1 MSGFFATFEGIEGCG
16 KTTQAAR
23 LKAALEKAGRGVV
36 LTREPGGTSIGAK
49 LRDILLDP
57 ATRGLAPLAELLL
70 YEADRA
76 QHVAETI
83 RPALESGKVV
93 LCDRFADASTAYQGA
108 ARGLAHDTVEA
119 LNRIATG
126 GLEPNL
132 TLLLDVPAKVSV
144 ERARERAAKAGS
156 RPDRFERE
164 DLPFHEA
171 VRNGY
176 LEIAARRPGRFV
188 RIDANRSVDDVS
200 RDVLEIVTAR
210 LETLR

>member
-1 MSGFFATFEGIEGCG
+1 MSGFFVTFEGIEGCG

-23 LKAALEKAGRGVV
+23 VKAALEKLGKTVV
-36 LTREPGGTSIGAK
+36 LTREPGGTAIGSHIRE
-49 LRDILLDP
+49 LLLDP
-57 ATRGLAPLAELLL
+57 ATKGLAPLAELLL

-83 RPALESGKVV
+83 RPALEAGKVV
-93 LCDRFADASTAYQGA
+93 LCDRFSDASTAYQGA
-108 ARGLAHDTVEA
+108 ARGLAHATVEE

-126 GLEPNL
+126 GLEPHL

-144 ERARERAAKAGS
+144 ERARERAVNAGG

-164 DLPFHEA
+164 DFPFHEA

-176 LEIAARRPGRFV
+176 LEIAARCPHRFV
-188 RIDANRSVDDVS
+188 RIDANRAADDVEK
-200 RDVLEIVTAR
+200 DVLAAVLSRMKT
-210 LETLR
+210 

>member
-1 MSGFFATFEGIEGCG
+1 MSGFFVTFEGIEGCG

-23 LKAALEKAGRGVV
+23 LKAALEKQGRSVV
-36 LTREPGGTSIGAK
+36 LTREPGGTAIGTK
-49 LRDILLDP
+49 VREILLDP
-57 ATRGLAPLAELLL
+57 ATKGLAPLAELLL

-108 ARGLAHDTVEA
+108 ARGLSHDTVEA

-126 GLEPNL
+126 GLEPHL
-132 TLLLDVPAKVSV
+132 TLLLDVPPKVSV
-144 ERARERAAKAGS
+144 DRARERAVKAGS

-171 VRNGY
+171 VRDGY

-188 RIDANRSVDDVS
+188 RIDANRAVDEVA
-200 RDVLEIVTAR
+200 RDVLDVVSAR
-210 LETLR
+210 LESVR